1 MTDRAT
7 TSKATTST
15 TIRMSNDFTQYVKI
29 LGRGKKGARSL
40 TLEEAEHAMSLMLS
54 GNVAPEQSGAF
65 WMLIRIREETVEET
79 VGFTK
84 ATRQY
89 LLKKQPLGIN
99 IDLDWPAYAGKR
111 NELPWF
117 LLAALALANTGVN
130 IVMHGHMFD
139 GENRMYVEHA
149 ISKLGLVVCNS
160 KGQLKHELETNHF
173 AYMPLAEID
182 ESLGA
187 MMDLKYVL
195 GLRSPVNTVVRM
207 MNPFFANNSVHG
219 VFHRGYDQLHL
230 AACEQLGDAS
240 VLVFRGGNGEAEV
253 NPERDVTLGKWQ
265 DGMATW
271 SDWPKAEKEHKRLKD
286 NLDLSRLTDHWRGDQ
301 LDQFGGQA
309 VRQTVASVAG
319 LLYGVSSHEECLVL
333 ADDIWARRD
342 KGYFD
347 SIL

>member
-1 MTDRAT
+1 
-7 TSKATTST
+7 
-15 TIRMSNDFTQYVKI
+15 TQYVKI

-40 TLEEAEHAMSLMLS
+40 TVEEAEQAMSLMLS
-54 GNVAPEQSGAF
+54 GKVAPEQSGAF

-84 ATRQY
+84 ATRDY
-89 LLKKQPLGIN
+89 LSKKETLGIKV
-99 IDLDWPAYAGKR
+99 DLDWPAYAGKR

-130 IVMHGHMFD
+130 IVMHGHTFE
-139 GENRMYVEHA
+139 GENRLYVEQA
-149 ISKLGLVVCNS
+149 IVQLGFAVCHS
-160 KGQLKHELETNHF
+160 RAELKQELEVRCF
-173 AYMPLAEID
+173 AYMPLAEVD
-182 ESLGA
+182 KSLGG
-187 MMDLKYVL
+187 MMDLKYIL

-207 MNPFFANNSVHG
+207 MNPFSADHSVHG

-230 AACEQLGDAS
+230 SACEQLGDAS

-265 DGMATW
+265 NGVASW

-301 LDQFGGQA
+301 LDQFGEQA
-309 VRQTVASVAG
+309 VRQTIASVAG

-333 ADDIWARRD
+333 ADEIWTRRD
-342 KGYFD
+342 KMYFD
-347 SIL
+347 SVL

>member
-1 MTDRAT
+1 
-7 TSKATTST
+7 
-15 TIRMSNDFTQYVKI
+15 MSNDFTNYVKI

-40 TLEEAEHAMSLMLS
+40 TVTEAEHAMSLMLA
-54 GNVAPEQSGAF
+54 GKVAPEQSGAF

-84 ATRQY
+84 ATRAY
-89 LLKKQPLGIN
+89 LSKKQPLGIKV
-99 IDLDWPAYAGKR
+99 DLDWPAYAGKR

-117 LLAALALANTGVN
+117 LLAALALSNTGVK
-130 IVMHGHMFD
+130 IVMHGHTFE
-139 GENRMYVEHA
+139 GENRWYVEHA
-149 ISKLGLVVCNS
+149 ISQLGLAVCQS
-160 KGQLKHELETNHF
+160 REDVKRALETTNF
-173 AYMPLAEID
+173 AYLPLAKVD
-182 ESLGA
+182 PMLGG
-187 MMDLKYVL
+187 MMNLKYVL

-207 MNPFFANNSVHG
+207 MNPFFADHSVHG

-265 DGMATW
+265 HGMASW

-301 LDQFGGQA
+301 LDQFGEQA
-309 VRQTVASVAG
+309 VRQTIASVAG
-319 LLYGVSSHEECLVL
+319 LLYGVASHEDCLVL
-333 ADDIWARRD
+333 ADDIWAKRD
-342 KGYFD
+342 RAYFD
-347 SIL
+347 SVA

>member
-1 MTDRAT
+1 MTGRAT
-7 TSKATTST
+7 
-15 TIRMSNDFTQYVKI
+15 IRRVIRTANDFTQYVKI

-40 TLEEAEHAMSLMLS
+40 TVEEAEHAMSLMLS
-54 GNVAPEQSGAF
+54 GKVAPEQSGAF

-84 ATRQY
+84 ATRDY
-89 LLKKQPLGIN
+89 LSKKESLGIKV
-99 IDLDWPAYAGKR
+99 DLDWPAYAGKR

-117 LLAALALANTGVN
+117 LLAALALANTGIK
-130 IVMHGHMFD
+130 IVMHGHTFE

-149 ISKLGLVVCNS
+149 INQLGLAVCHS
-160 KGQLKHELETNHF
+160 RTQLKQGLEVRCF
-173 AYMPLAEID
+173 AYMPLAEVD
-182 ESLGA
+182 KSLGG

-207 MNPFFANNSVHG
+207 MNPFFADHSVHG

-230 AACEQLGDAS
+230 SACEQLADAS

-265 DGMATW
+265 NGVASW

-301 LDQFGGQA
+301 LDQFGEQA
-309 VRQTVASVAG
+309 VRQTIASVAG
-319 LLYGVSSHEECLVL
+319 LLYGVTSHEECLVL
-333 ADDIWARRD
+333 ADEIWSKRD
-342 KGYFD
+342 TAYFD
-347 SIL
+347 PIL